1 LIRVIFGRKNI
12 YPFRIGATLI
22 TLVLINGSEKSFFRN
37 DFYESYYDKSHF
49 IKDFKRFTG
58 LPPIKF
64 EKQANSFGES
74 YYRE

>member
-1 LIRVIFGRKNI
+1 MLI
-12 YPFRIGATLI
+12 A
-22 TLVLINGSEKSFFRN
+22 KSGFKN
-37 DFYESYYDKSHF
+37 DFYELYYDQSHF